1 MELHLDIMPAFSI
14 MVADFLLLQSSLPF
28 GADFSHRIG
37 KLSAGSSK
45 SSLKSSLMISLSEQS
60 TGSISI
66 NSNGIRP
73 PAKKRQNPFRPS
85 LAPKD
90 EDFLNEKGEPV
101 PTPSH
106 CSLGT
111 LSMPKCMNMT
121 EIGLN
126 RQLWQELK
134 PSSFC
139 LADLICPGYKTLFHW
154 KNGEDD
160 HLLFE
165 QYTQSNH

>member
-45 SSLKSSLMISLSEQS
+45 SSLESSLMISLSEQS

-121 EIGLN
+121 GNALS
-126 RQLWQELK
+126 RLLQPASTPFL
-134 PSSFC
+134 SSSGSPT
-139 LADLICPGYKTLFHW
+139 CPNDKI
-154 KNGEDD
+154 
-160 HLLFE
+160 
-165 QYTQSNH
+165 QSCSTG